1 MNPLAF
7 FFLFFLRFD
16 PVVIIKHVDARDCAL
31 IPNKQIL
38 IPKLS
43 LTGSGGAPGFSFPLA
58 LCGSEGNHLDGHS
71 GYALHRLQ
79 N

>member
-1 MNPLAF
+1 MGLCT
-7 FFLFFLRFD
+7 
-16 PVVIIKHVDARDCAL
+16 H
-31 IPNKQIL
+31 NKQIM

-43 LTGSGGAPGFSFPLA
+43 LTGSGGAAGFSFPLA